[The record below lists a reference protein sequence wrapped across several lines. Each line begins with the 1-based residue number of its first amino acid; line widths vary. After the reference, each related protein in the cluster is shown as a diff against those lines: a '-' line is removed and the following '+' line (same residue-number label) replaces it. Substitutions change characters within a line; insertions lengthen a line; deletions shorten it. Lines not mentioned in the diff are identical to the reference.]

1 MHDLLIR
8 GATLVDG
15 TGAPARTADVA
26 VSDGTFAAVGKHLGP
41 ARRQID
47 ADGLLLTPG
56 WVDIHTHY
64 DGQATWDPLMTP
76 SSWHGV
82 TTAVFGNC
90 GVGFAPVRPGSE
102 RYLINLMEGVEDI
115 PETVLAE
122 GIDFR
127 WESFADYL
135 DALESM
141 PRIMDIGAQMPHAPL
156 RFYVMG
162 ERGADHAA
170 HPTGEEIA
178 RMGELL
184 EAALRAGALGFT
196 TSRTTK
202 HRAKDGRYTPSLSA
216 AEPELAGLALAMRR
230 AGSGVIEVNSDFGDG
245 DFERLRA
252 AAELAGRPLSLLL
265 LQVHNAPELWRGTL
279 AAIHAARAR
288 GVDVTGQVGTRPIG
302 MMMALEGTIHPFLS
316 HPLWEAMSSLSPSER
331 VARIQADAQLRR
343 RLWTELPDDPHTR
356 WTAGMLPRTFRLE
369 EPLNYEP
376 DMRDSVGAAAQAQG
390 RNVFDVALEWLLE
403 RDGKQILLHTFEN
416 YHGGDLEVVRTLLED
431 PATVCGLGDAGAHVG
446 YMCDAGSAT
455 SMLVHW
461 TRERTR
467 GPRLPLELLVKK
479 QTADTARTYGLLD
492 RGIVA
497 PGYKADFN
505 LIEFDALKVRK
516 PELVYDLPAGG
527 KRMLQK
533 AEGYR
538 YTFVSGVE
546 VMRDGQASGV
556 LPGRL
561 IRGPR
566 PAPAG

>member
-8 GATLVDG
+8 GATLIDG
-15 TGAPARTADVA
+15 SGAPARSADIAVA
-26 VSDGTFAAVGKHLGP
+26 NGTFAAVGRGLGR
-41 ARRQID
+41 AHREID
-47 ADGLLLTPG
+47 AQGLLMTPG

-64 DGQATWDPLMTP
+64 DGQATWDAYMTP

-82 TTAVFGNC
+82 TTTVFGNC

-102 RYLINLMEGVEDI
+102 RFLINLMEGVEDI

-127 WESFADYL
+127 WESFTQYL
-135 DALESM
+135 DVLESM
-141 PRIMDIGAQMPHAPL
+141 PRILDVGAQMPHAAL

-170 HPTGEEIA
+170 RPTDAEIA

-184 EAALRAGALGFT
+184 EAALRAGALGFS
-196 TSRTTK
+196 TSRTVK

-252 AAELAGRPLSLLL
+252 AAELAGRPLSVLL
-265 LQVHNAPELWRGTL
+265 LQVHNAPELWRETL
-279 AAIHAARAR
+279 AHIHAARAA
-288 GVDVTGQVGTRPIG
+288 GLQVTGQVGTRPIG
-302 MMMALEGTIHPFLS
+302 VMLALEGTVHPFLT
-316 HPLWEAMSSLSPSER
+316 HPLWQAMDKLEPR
-331 VARIQADAQLRR
+331 QRAARIGADAELRR
-343 RLWTELPDDPHTR
+343 RLWAELPDDPHTR
-356 WTAGMLPRTFRLE
+356 WIAGMLERTFRLE
-369 EPLNYEP
+369 EPLDYEP
-376 DMRDSVGAAAQAQG
+376 RMQDSVAAAARAQG
-390 RNVFDVALEWLLE
+390 RNAFDVALEWLLE
-403 RDGKQILLHTFEN
+403 HDGRQILLHTFEN
-416 YHGGDLEVVRTLLED
+416 YWNGDLEVVRALLED

-461 TRERTR
+461 SRQRTR
-467 GPRLPLELLVKK
+467 GPRLALELLVKK
-479 QTADTARTYGLLD
+479 QTWDTARAYGLLD

-505 LIEFDALKVRK
+505 LIDFDALRVRK
-516 PELVYDLPAGG
+516 PELAYDLPAGG

-538 YTFVSGVE
+538 RTFVSGVE
-546 VMRDGQASGV
+546 VMCDGAATGA

-561 IRGPR
+561 VRGAR
-566 PAPAG
+566 SAPGA